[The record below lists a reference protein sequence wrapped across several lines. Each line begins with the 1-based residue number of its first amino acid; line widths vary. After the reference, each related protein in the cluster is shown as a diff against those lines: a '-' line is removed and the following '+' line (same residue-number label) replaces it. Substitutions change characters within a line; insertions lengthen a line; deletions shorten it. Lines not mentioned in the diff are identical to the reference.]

1 MMHKVNELFG
11 TDVINQATGARIALV
26 RDVVLA
32 TDLRQIAALIL
43 SSGGLFSDELVVRW
57 PTIIS
62 RSDVIVVAGT
72 SPLLTVKQDAEV
84 AELRKLA
91 VRITGLAVITASG
104 DQLGT
109 VSDIGFDDQG
119 RVLGYEITHGL
130 LGGLTGH
137 RFLPSEC
144 VQSVGKDAIIATTA
158 ELSSVKEFERALG
171 EQKDA
176 AA

>member
-1 MMHKVNELFG
+1 MMHKVNDLFG
-11 TDVINQATGARIALV
+11 VEVINQTTGERIAPV

-32 TDLRQIAALIL
+32 ADLRQIAALVL
-43 SSGGLFSDELVVRW
+43 SPGGLFSDELVVRW

-62 RSDVIVVAGT
+62 RGDVIVVAGT
-72 SPLLTVKQDAEV
+72 SPLLTIKQDTEIAD
-84 AELRKLA
+84 LRKLA
-91 VRITGLAVITASG
+91 VRITGVAVITATG

-119 RVLGYEITHGL
+119 RVLGYEITHGI

-144 VQSVGKDAIIATTA
+144 VQSVGKDAIITTTA

-176 AA
+176 ES